1 MIQAGLR
8 ARVTCLDPRQLSP
21 AFAGRD
27 MDAAFLAD
35 LPATVDPC
43 GERGEFHTC
52 AYDGPM
58 FTQPLPL
65 RLGETVLRDGFVFT
79 DLTLVEAAGG

>member
-1 MIQAGLR
+1 
-8 ARVTCLDPRQLSP
+8 VTCLDPRQLSP

-27 MDAAFLAD
+27 VDTAFLAD

-52 AYDGPM
+52 VYDGPM

-65 RLGETVLRDGFVFT
+65 WAGETVLRDGFVVT
-79 DLTLVEAAGG
+79 DLILSPPATG